1 LNNSEFRNQATE
13 TASSR
18 YQKLFD
24 DSQIRLHACQQ
35 TWRRLIALRTILF
48 LVAAGFLGAGYLRIT
63 NSSSVVA
70 VGFAF
75 AAGFILVAYFHEVLN
90 ERLRRIQ
97 IETQLYRRLLARMLR
112 DWEKL
117 PEIDLPG
124 LDQTV
129 IDTAED
135 LDLIK
140 GRSLIRWVS
149 LAGTKTGIETLAEQL
164 TSFADASTLKKRQEA
179 SMELLPMQEPRR
191 KTLLHL
197 WTLGATSGSLENFA
211 TWVSQPFH
219 QPSWLRSLSIA
230 GPICLLF
237 GVAILA
243 ADINA
248 TGIQLLV
255 GFALMVIGAL
265 INLALV
271 IGFVGPIHN
280 VFKSVDSHR
289 DLEAVCKELKIA
301 FNAAHPNS
309 ELLKELFVSLADSNN
324 SRAAIAALHKLGWP
338 MSLAGMRLQPLLY
351 IPFLILQL
359 VILWDFR
366 IINWLDRW
374 RVRHADDV
382 QNWLTSI
389 GNLEAILSAVSIAEE
404 YPNWTFPLTDTP
416 SGILS
421 QANSVGHPLLQDE
434 SRVCNDL
441 TIQESHPVLLITGS
455 NMAGKS
461 TLMRTLGVN
470 IALSR
475 IGAPVCATSF
485 ACQPLEL
492 ATSIRVRD
500 SLADG
505 VSFFMAELLRLKK
518 VVDYVAT
525 NKTDLNRR
533 SLVILDEILQGTN
546 SRERQIAV
554 SHIIQKLLRFEPL
567 LMVSTHDLQ
576 LADMDG
582 FTNKSQIIHF
592 REHFIEQDGKSQ
604 MRFDYQLYP
613 GVAPTTNALK
623 LLDLVGLN

>member
-1 LNNSEFRNQATE
+1 
-13 TASSR
+13 
-18 YQKLFD
+18 
-24 DSQIRLHACQQ
+24 
-35 TWRRLIALRTILF
+35 
-48 LVAAGFLGAGYLRIT
+48 
-63 NSSSVVA
+63 
-70 VGFAF
+70 
-75 AAGFILVAYFHEVLN
+75 
-90 ERLRRIQ
+90 LRRIG
-97 IETQLYRRLLARMLR
+97 IENQLHRRLLARMDR

-149 LAGTKTGIETLAEQL
+149 LAGTKTGLETLAQQL
-164 TSFADASTLKKRQEA
+164 TNFADTSTLKKRQEA
-179 SMELLPMQEPRR
+179 VSELLPMLEPRR
-191 KTLLHL
+191 KLLLHL
-197 WTLGATSGSLENFA
+197 WNLGSTSGSLENFA
-211 TWVSQPFH
+211 TWVAQPFH
-219 QPSWLRSLSIA
+219 QPTWLRWLSVA
-230 GPICLLF
+230 GPICLLC
-237 GVAILA
+237 GLAILA
-243 ADINA
+243 ADTSS
-248 TGIQLLV
+248 TGLQLLV
-255 GFALMVIGAL
+255 GVALMLLGGLVNIT
-265 INLALV
+265 LV

-280 VFKSVDSHR
+280 VFKSVDTHR
-289 DLEAVCKELKIA
+289 DLEAVCKEWKAA
-301 FNAAHPNS
+301 FGAVEPRS
-309 ELLKELFVSLADSNN
+309 DLLKQLHLSLGDASN
-324 SRAAIAALHKLGWP
+324 SRSAINALQNLGWP

-351 IPFLILQL
+351 LPFLVLQL

-374 RVRHADDV
+374 RVRHVDDA

-389 GNLEAILSAVSIAEE
+389 GTLEALLSAASIAEE
-404 YPNWTFPLTDTP
+404 YPAWTLPQTDTP
-416 SGILS
+416 SGILF
-421 QANSVGHPLLQDE
+421 QANSIGHPLLRDD
-434 SRVCNDL
+434 SRVCNDVS
-441 TIQESHPVLLITGS
+441 IDNDHPVLLITGS

-485 ACQPLEL
+485 ACEPLEL

-518 VVDYVAT
+518 VVDYVAA
-525 NKTDLNRR
+525 NRTDSNRR

-554 SHIIQKLLRFEPL
+554 SHIIQKLLQYDPL

-576 LADMDG
+576 LADMEG
-582 FTNKSQIIHF
+582 FTNNSQIIHF
-592 REHFIEQDGKSQ
+592 REHFIEQDGQSQ
-604 MRFDYQLYP
+604 MRFDYRLYQ

-623 LLDLVGLN
+623 LLDLVGL

>member
-1 LNNSEFRNQATE
+1 M
-13 TASSR
+13 
-18 YQKLFD
+18 
-24 DSQIRLHACQQ
+24 
-35 TWRRLIALRTILF
+35 
-48 LVAAGFLGAGYLRIT
+48 GF
-63 NSSSVVA
+63 V
-70 VGFAF
+70 F
-75 AAGFILVAYFHEVLN
+75 AAGFIVVAYFHELLN
-90 ERLRRIQ
+90 DRLRRIQ
-97 IETQLYRRLLARMLR
+97 IEAQLYRRLLARMSR
-112 DWEKL
+112 EWGKL

-149 LAGTKTGIETLAEQL
+149 LAGTKTGIETIADQL
-164 TSFADASTLKKRQEA
+164 TNFADATILKKRQTA
-179 SMELLPMQEPRR
+179 VSELLPMEEMRR

-197 WTLGATSGSLENFA
+197 WNLGAASGSLEKFT
-211 TWVSQPFH
+211 TWVAQPFH
-219 QPSWLRSLSIA
+219 QPNWLRWLSIA
-230 GPICLLF
+230 GPIALLS
-237 GVAILA
+237 GVVILA
-243 ADINA
+243 TDINA
-248 TGIQLLV
+248 TGLQLLV
-255 GFALMVIGAL
+255 GFALMLIGGM
-265 INLALV
+265 INLTLV
-271 IGFVGPIHN
+271 IGYVGPIHN
-280 VFKSVDSHR
+280 VFKSIDSHR
-289 DLEAVCKELKIA
+289 EFEAVCKELHTA
-301 FNAAHPNS
+301 YDSERPNS
-309 ELLKELFVSLADSNN
+309 ELLTELYGCLADSSN
-324 SRAAIAALHKLGWP
+324 SRSAIAALHKLGWP
-338 MSLAGMRLQPLLY
+338 MSFAGMRLQPLLY
-351 IPFLILQL
+351 IPFLVLQL
-359 VILWDFR
+359 IILWDFR

-374 RVRHADDV
+374 RVRHVDDAK
-382 QNWLTSI
+382 QWLKSM
-389 GNLEAILSAVSIAEE
+389 GDLEAILSAVSIADE
-404 YPNWTFPLTDTP
+404 YPDWTFPLTDT
-416 SGILS
+416 STGVLFE
-421 QANSVGHPLLQDE
+421 ANSIGHPLLQDD
-434 SRVCNDL
+434 SRVCNDI
-441 TIQESHPVLLITGS
+441 TIQESQPVLLITGS

-485 ACQPLEL
+485 ACQPMEL

-518 VVDYVAT
+518 VVEYVST
-525 NKTDLNRR
+525 NKTNLNRR

-554 SHIIQKLLRFEPL
+554 SHIIQKLLQFEPL

-592 REHFIEQDGKSQ
+592 REHFIEENGKSQ
-604 MRFDYQLYP
+604 MRFDYRLHP